1 MARQSHDSIKALSEI
16 LRLLRITKE
25 YVLEENRTI
34 ELVILETEE
43 MSTAPVLAVYNR
55 TEQTVMPK
63 SMVPDLE

>member
-1 MARQSHDSIKALSEI
+1 MARQSHDSIKTLSEI

-43 MSTAPVLAVYNR
+43 MSTALVLAVYNR